1 MSHSGVPF
9 VSAVRNLEQWPEAG
23 FLAVAASLHCTS
35 TLGTSVEAGVGGD
48 QEGNTEPDVSTCKA
62 WLLGPGQSHRDCDRD
77 IGLPMAPLT

>member
-35 TLGTSVEAGVGGD
+35 TLGTSVGAGVGGD
-48 QEGNTEPDVSTCKA
+48 QEGNAEPNVSTCKA